1 MSANEEEMAAHLID
15 GVLGDRLNLAGNPPG
30 LREAVI
36 ALAATTLKTSE
47 YEILI
52 RDQLQ
57 QLRHPSSTAIPDAYL
72 AYEAAAE
79 DALQHAAA
87 GIRMAMAQNGR
98 IVDAQSFERGAA
110 RRLSDDPR
118 LAIRAELARVPRPLT
133 RPHALQWSIAP
144 APWASDP
151 RNDTLWPPPGL
162 DASVNLRGLPG
173 GSTALAR
180 VEAGSHVDWVQVGLI
195 ERQRT
200 PRHRYPE
207 RPACTI
213 FIGVGLEI
221 ADRERPAGSLPFTSL
236 PWQAW
241 TDQWQHVD
249 ATMNAVRATAALRTD
264 SWAVTALAESRPAA
278 TGLGEPDFL
287 LVPAL
292 PIIVALGL
300 EPTAGICGFS
310 LSDRRGPALVG
321 RLWRG
326 HLVHDGSYHPVFPA
340 VDGADLLL
348 RVDLLDRLRGVVGE
362 SRFRVGVSV
371 SYDVGEDDTDTTA

>member
-1 MSANEEEMAAHLID
+1 
-15 GVLGDRLNLAGNPPG
+15 
-30 LREAVI
+30 
-36 ALAATTLKTSE
+36 
-47 YEILI
+47 
-52 RDQLQ
+52 
-57 QLRHPSSTAIPDAYL
+57 
-72 AYEAAAE
+72 
-79 DALQHAAA
+79 
-87 GIRMAMAQNGR
+87 
-98 IVDAQSFERGAA
+98 
-110 RRLSDDPR
+110 
-118 LAIRAELARVPRPLT
+118 
-133 RPHALQWSIAP
+133 
-144 APWASDP
+144 
-151 RNDTLWPPPGL
+151 
-162 DASVNLRGLPG
+162 
-173 GSTALAR
+173 
-180 VEAGSHVDWVQVGLI
+180 
-195 ERQRT
+195 
-200 PRHRYPE
+200 
-207 RPACTI
+207 
-213 FIGVGLEI
+213 
-221 ADRERPAGSLPFTSL
+221 
-236 PWQAW
+236 
-241 TDQWQHVD
+241 
-249 ATMNAVRATAALRTD
+249 MNAVRATAALRTD